1 MRHLLLALGVIAV
14 ITGCSQATAQEL
26 FGVESLGEKC
36 LVLTCFYECQAAP
49 GPTTFT
55 FWNELTTL
63 QLANISDRP
72 IDVAVTFFDGQAHP
86 VATTSFSLQKEKHAN
101 LHACETVA

>member
-63 QLANISDRP
+63 QLANISD
-72 IDVAVTFFDGQAHP
+72 
-86 VATTSFSLQKEKHAN
+86 VATPTLPCCAAGSRFVRLSN
-101 LHACETVA
+101 S